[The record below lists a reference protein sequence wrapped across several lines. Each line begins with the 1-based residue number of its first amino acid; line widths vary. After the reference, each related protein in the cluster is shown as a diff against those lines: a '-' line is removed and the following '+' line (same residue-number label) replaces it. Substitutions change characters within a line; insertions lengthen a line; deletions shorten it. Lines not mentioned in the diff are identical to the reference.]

1 MSTSYTIHRSLAIVA
16 CCLLAGGLPAGA
28 TAQQADTVP
37 SDTTVVEID
46 PLEVVTSVVPTA
58 RPDVRSGVPARVST
72 IEGEEI
78 EAWEPALLSDALVRE
93 PGISSYDD
101 LGSPFKVNVSAR
113 GFNVGPTVGLPPGI
127 TVFLDGIRQNEP
139 DAQEVNFDLL
149 PLEHVE
155 RVEVLR
161 GTASLLGPN
170 SLGGAINLITERGD
184 RTTEGELEVT
194 GGSHGTASAEGAI
207 SGAVD
212 GWSYY
217 AAGGYER
224 MDGWREA
231 TSAEG
236 YNGFVNV
243 DHRGPER
250 GIAFQGLASTSRA
263 ETAGSLPLSIFRT
276 DPDVNF
282 TAGDFEDL
290 NLQQLSGTGY
300 VPVGDGRG
308 SGTLYY
314 RRSEAERFNVNQPP
328 EPDVRQLT
336 TNHSVGGTADLR
348 HPARIG
354 ELPLRVRFGVDGT
367 ASWSDIRIFEEPRG
381 TDASNLTTDVGSPS
395 LDLAAYGLVDVEL
408 GRVILS
414 GGARYDHVRV
424 PFENRLDPTADTT
437 STFRELSPR
446 GGISV
451 ELGRGASAYAS
462 VGTSFRAPA
471 ILELACADPEDACP
485 LPFALGDDPPLDP
498 VKATTYEVGG
508 QWAAGPAVLTASLY
522 TTNVENEIF
531 FIASEESLVEGFF
544 ANLEDTRRE
553 GVELSM
559 QTLVGDR
566 GSVYLNYAYTH
577 ATFQSDAPELFSIRA
592 DEEFEG
598 HPLAGPNDV
607 QAGDEL
613 PLVPSHQLKAGGR
626 LHFLDGFT
634 AGVDAR
640 FFGEQWMRGDEA
652 NETDPMDS
660 YFLSDARLAYDVG
673 DWTVQGIVSNVFD
686 SDAASFGTFN
696 ENGLTGE
703 MERFMTPVT
712 PRSFRIVVRRAFGR

>member
-1 MSTSYTIHRSLAIVA
+1 MPTLSAERFPLALLG
-16 CCLLAGGLPAGA
+16 CSLLAAGLPAEG
-28 TAQQADTVP
+28 TAQERDTLP
-37 SDTTVVEID
+37 TDTTVVEID

-58 RPDVRSGVPARVST
+58 RPDVRSGVPARVTT

-78 EAWEPALLSDALVRE
+78 EAWEPTLLSDALVRE
-93 PGISSYDD
+93 PGISAYDD

-184 RTTEGELEVT
+184 RPAQGELEVT
-194 GGSHGTASAEGAI
+194 GGSHGTASAEGSI
-207 SGAVD
+207 GGAVD

-236 YNGFVNV
+236 YDGFVNV
-243 DHRGPER
+243 DHRGRER
-250 GIAFQGLASTSRA
+250 GIAFQALAAKSRA

-276 DPDVNF
+276 DPEVNF

-290 NLQQLSGTGY
+290 NLQQLSSTGY
-300 VPVGDGRG
+300 APLGEGRG

-328 EPDVRQLT
+328 EADVRQLT
-336 TNHSVGGTADLR
+336 TNNTVGGAADVR
-348 HPARIG
+348 H
-354 ELPLRVRFGVDGT
+354 PLRVGEVPLTIRFGVDAT

-381 TDASNLTTDVGSPS
+381 TQESHLTTDVGSPS
-395 LDLAAYGLVDVEL
+395 LDVAGYGLMDLQL
-408 GRVILS
+408 GRVTLS

-424 PFENRLDPTADTT
+424 PFENRLDPDADTT
-437 STFRELSPR
+437 NTFRELSPR
-446 GGISV
+446 GGVSV
-451 ELGRGASAYAS
+451 DLGRGASAYAS
-462 VGTSFRAPA
+462 VGVSFRAPA

-498 VKATTYEVGG
+498 VTATTYEVGG
-508 QWAAGPAVLTASLY
+508 QWATGPVVLSASLY
-522 TTNVENEIF
+522 TTDVDDEIF

-544 ANLEDTRRE
+544 TNLRDTRRE
-553 GVELSM
+553 GVELSVRM
-559 QTLVGDR
+559 PLRER

-577 ATFQSDAPELFSIRA
+577 ATFRSDAPELFSIRA
-592 DEEFEG
+592 DDEFEG
-598 HPLAGPNDV
+598 SPLAGPNDV
-607 QAGDEL
+607 QVGDEL
-613 PLVPSHQLKAGGR
+613 PLVPTHQLKAGGR

-634 AGVDAR
+634 AGLDAR

-652 NETDPMDS
+652 NETEPLDA
-660 YFLSDARLAYDVG
+660 YFLTDARLAYDFG
-673 DWTVQGIVSNVFD
+673 GWSVQGIVSNVFD
-686 SDAASFGTFN
+686 SDSATFGTFN
-696 ENGLTGE
+696 ENGLTE
-703 MERFMTPVT
+703 ELERFFTPVT
-712 PRSFRIVVRRAFGR
+712 PRSFRIVVRRGFGG